1 LANMLTRIVLIG
13 LFPRL
18 TDAISAITE
27 THMQNM
33 FVELQNHI
41 MLCICNDGDS
51 PKIKCA
57 ETLPT

>member
-1 LANMLTRIVLIG
+1 MQSVPLLKHT
-13 LFPRL
+13 
-18 TDAISAITE
+18 
-27 THMQNM
+27 MQNM
-33 FVELQNHI
+33 FMEFQNYI